1 MKRFG
6 SSRLYGALFAS
17 GFLALASLGITCTKN
32 ESKEA
37 PPASQTSQAAAEKP
51 LANKYSEE
59 SPPSETRAQ
68 GIGDTETGRS
78 GGAGAK
84 SPAAL
89 KEPRKMKAG
98 GEGELAFDTTPG
110 APADAKKGDSRPA
123 EPNAA
128 MPPKPP
134 EAAIDPNGRF
144 ATTYRPGGG
153 HLAAFESAVARGI
166 VP

>member
-1 MKRFG
+1 
-6 SSRLYGALFAS
+6 
-17 GFLALASLGITCTKN
+17 
-32 ESKEA
+32 
-37 PPASQTSQAAAEKP
+37 
-51 LANKYSEE
+51 
-59 SPPSETRAQ
+59 
-68 GIGDTETGRS
+68 
-78 GGAGAK
+78 
-84 SPAAL
+84 
-89 KEPRKMKAG
+89 MKAG

-166 VP
+166 VPSGERELVSDVGARYAASADAP